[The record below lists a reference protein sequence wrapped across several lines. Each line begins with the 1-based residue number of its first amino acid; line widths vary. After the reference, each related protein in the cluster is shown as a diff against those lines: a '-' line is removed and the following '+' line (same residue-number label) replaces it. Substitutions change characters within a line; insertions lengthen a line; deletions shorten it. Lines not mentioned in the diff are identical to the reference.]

1 MKNLK
6 YLTSLFLVGSL
17 FVSFNVNAQIQVSD
31 YKLNEIE
38 NRLDNMSAI
47 ELSAQKDMLM
57 QEDASLSEE
66 EANTQNPERIKAIKT
81 RRAEILSELSM
92 LQKFLLLV
100 GSAGI
105 LDQVLEDDDNT
116 PPVISLNGSNPVTI
130 ELGSSYSDAG
140 ASTDTGEPVTVS
152 GSVDANSVGV
162 YILTYNSVDSSGNV
176 SSPVTRTVNVVD
188 TTAPVVTVNGA
199 SPVTVELGST
209 YTDAGATASDLSGS
223 VSVITSGSVDTDAL
237 GSYTLTYTSTDAS
250 GNTGTASRTV
260 NVVDTTAPVIT
271 VTGDNPVTVELGST
285 YTDAG
290 ATASDLSGD
299 ITVTTTGTVDADTVG
314 TYTLTYNASDASG
327 NAATAV
333 TRTVNVV
340 DTTPPTITSASSFTV
355 NENETAIATLAATDL
370 NSEATI
376 TWSISGSGLSISTAG
391 VLTFSPAADY
401 ETKKSYS
408 ATVSASDGSNSATQD
423 ITITVVDLND
433 NAPTITSSASFSVNE
448 NESVLGTVT
457 ATDPDTGSSGAFKS
471 NPITFSISGSEL
483 SINSSSGAISL
494 ASGLAAD
501 YETKYSYTATVTAT
515 DGTNSTTQDITI
527 TIVDLNDNAPV
538 FTSSAAFSVD
548 ENQTS
553 IGTVTATDV
562 DTGS

>member
-6 YLTSLFLVGSL
+6 YLTSLFLVASL

-340 DTTPPTITSASSFTV
+340 DTTAPVITVTGDNPVTV
-355 NENETAIATLAATDL
+355 ELGSTYTDAGAT
-370 NSEATI
+370 
-376 TWSISGSGLSISTAG
+376 
-391 VLTFSPAADY
+391 
-401 ETKKSYS
+401 
-408 ATVSASDGSNSATQD
+408 ASDLSGD
-423 ITITVVDLND
+423 ITVT
-433 NAPTITSSASFSVNE
+433 TT
-448 NESVLGTVT
+448 GTV
-457 ATDPDTGSSGAFKS
+457 DDDTVGTYTLTYNASD
-471 NPITFSISGSEL
+471 
-483 SINSSSGAISL
+483 
-494 ASGLAAD
+494 ASGNVC
-501 YETKYSYTATVTAT
+501 YCSNQ
-515 DGTNSTTQDITI
+515 NS
-527 TIVDLNDNAPV
+527 
-538 FTSSAAFSVD
+538 
-548 ENQTS
+548 
-553 IGTVTATDV
+553 
-562 DTGS
+562 

>member
-6 YLTSLFLVGSL
+6 YLTSLFLVASL

-199 SPVTVELGST
+199 SL
-209 YTDAGATASDLSGS
+209 
-223 VSVITSGSVDTDAL
+223 
-237 GSYTLTYTSTDAS
+237 
-250 GNTGTASRTV
+250 
-260 NVVDTTAPVIT
+260 
-271 VTGDNPVTVELGST
+271 
-285 YTDAG
+285 
-290 ATASDLSGD
+290 
-299 ITVTTTGTVDADTVG
+299 
-314 TYTLTYNASDASG
+314 
-327 NAATAV
+327 
-333 TRTVNVV
+333 
-340 DTTPPTITSASSFTV
+340 
-355 NENETAIATLAATDL
+355 
-370 NSEATI
+370 
-376 TWSISGSGLSISTAG
+376 
-391 VLTFSPAADY
+391 
-401 ETKKSYS
+401 
-408 ATVSASDGSNSATQD
+408 
-423 ITITVVDLND
+423 
-433 NAPTITSSASFSVNE
+433 
-448 NESVLGTVT
+448 
-457 ATDPDTGSSGAFKS
+457 
-471 NPITFSISGSEL
+471 
-483 SINSSSGAISL
+483 
-494 ASGLAAD
+494 
-501 YETKYSYTATVTAT
+501 
-515 DGTNSTTQDITI
+515 
-527 TIVDLNDNAPV
+527 
-538 FTSSAAFSVD
+538 
-548 ENQTS
+548 
-553 IGTVTATDV
+553 
-562 DTGS
+562 